1 MLAGSGER
9 HAGAVVPLASV
20 RLVQLRPSPALAKA
34 LRGAPARV
42 SAFAADIGFRALKR
56 CSHRDRRGHPSPRES
71 ALLLP
76 TRSRRSFA
84 FYAGPPPTAAGG
96 RYGRLAG
103 KSLRQLLFCMINGFR
118 GFPRIS

>member
-56 CSHRDRRGHPSPRES
+56 CSHRDRRGHPEPSRICPPLAY
-71 ALLLP
+71 ALQKIICLLC
-76 TRSRRSFA
+76 RS
-84 FYAGPPPTAAGG
+84 PPTAAGG